1 MEETE
6 PQISPVSSG
15 KSEKSDLL
23 PFIIG
28 TLAIVLPIRLFIAQP
43 FIVQGASMVP
53 NFQNGDYLIVDEL
66 SYRFKEPEKG
76 DVIIFKYPKDTSKYF
91 IKRIEG
97 MPGETV
103 GDLTLSSDQYYVLGD
118 NRDASS
124 DSRIWGPVP
133 RKNIVGR
140 PLVRLLPVRELS
152 LFPGLDN
159 DPGLE

>member
-1 MEETE
+1 MEN
-6 PQISPVSSG
+6 
-15 KSEKSDLL
+15 KEKNDLL

-53 NFQNGDYLIVDEL
+53 TFQNGDYLIVDEI
-66 SYRFKEPEKG
+66 SYRFKEPQKG
-76 DVIIFKYPKDTSKYF
+76 DVVIFKYPNDTSKFF

-103 GDLTLSSDQYYVLGD
+103 GNTTLTGDQFYVLGD
-118 NRDASS
+118 NRGASS

-133 RKNIVGR
+133 RQNIIGR
-140 PLVRLLPVRELS
+140 PLVRLLPVRDLD
-152 LFPGLDN
+152 LFPGMDEN
-159 DPGLE
+159 EDPGLE

>member
-1 MEETE
+1 MDEMEPKLGAE
-6 PQISPVSSG
+6 
-15 KSEKSDLL
+15 KSEKSELL

-53 NFQNGDYLIVDEL
+53 SFQNGDYLIVDEI
-66 SYRFKEPEKG
+66 SYRFKEPERG

-91 IKRIEG
+91 IKRVEG
-97 MPGETV
+97 LPGETI
-103 GDLTLSSDQYYVLGD
+103 GNTTLGEDQYYVLGD
-118 NRDASS
+118 NRGASS

-133 RKNIVGR
+133 RKNIIGR
-140 PLVRLLPVRELS
+140 PFARLLPLEEAS
-152 LFPGLDN
+152 LFPGEGD